1 MIFLTAGF
9 AYSFIPEIS
18 MTTTGSSPTTQASWP
33 GGIAATSPGTLAF
46 PDETRT
52 TNNRIIIQF
61 LTCEL
66 ALTRGKHT
74 TTQVLI
80 KLPLQWPSQ
89 PRRCSLCPRCHAY
102 AGRP

>member
-1 MIFLTAGF
+1 
-9 AYSFIPEIS
+9 
-18 MTTTGSSPTTQASWP
+18 MTTTGSSPTTQALWP

-52 TNNRIIIQF
+52 TNNRIQF

-74 TTQVLI
+74 TTQVLNY
-80 KLPLQWPSQ
+80 
-89 PRRCSLCPRCHAY
+89 RCNRHPNLAGARCAPDVTRMRAVREDRLDRLHNSLSSILMA
-102 AGRP
+102 